1 MWIIW
6 DILTVAI
13 VLTFAAASYRKGFLH
28 TVTRLVG
35 SIGALLFS
43 LVYSE
48 PIARMIFDNY
58 LRSSTLDLVAK
69 NVGEFSQNGAEAFLY
84 GLEGILDELPG
95 WLSQSLEA
103 ALGSSAEAW
112 YAQIQSS
119 DAATLSAAITD
130 TVIGPMATALVRVL
144 VFFVLFTVLMLL
156 VNTIAGLLKS
166 VNFLPV
172 IGSLNEILGGVLGA
186 AQGLLYVFVFASL
199 LWFIVSATG
208 DGMGIIS
215 NSEIEKTFLFR
226 WFYLAGPWASGIL

>member
-28 TVTRLVG
+28 TVTRWSG
-35 SIGALLFS
+35 RSAQLLFS
-43 LVYSE
+43 LDLQR

-144 VFFVLFTVLMLL
+144 VFLC
-156 VNTIAGLLKS
+156 
-166 VNFLPV
+166 FL
-172 IGSLNEILGGVLGA
+172 
-186 AQGLLYVFVFASL
+186 
-199 LWFIVSATG
+199 
-208 DGMGIIS
+208 
-215 NSEIEKTFLFR
+215 R
-226 WFYLAGPWASGIL
+226 C

>member
-69 NVGEFSQNGAEAFLY
+69 NVGEFSQNGA
-84 GLEGILDELPG
+84 EGILDELPG

-226 WFYLAGPWASGIL
+226 WFYLAGPWARGIL